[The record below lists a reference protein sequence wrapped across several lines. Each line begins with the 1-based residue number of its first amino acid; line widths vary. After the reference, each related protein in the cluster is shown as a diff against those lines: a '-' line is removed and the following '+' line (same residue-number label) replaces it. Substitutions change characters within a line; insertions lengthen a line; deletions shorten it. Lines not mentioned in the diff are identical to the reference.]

1 MRLSHPSVG
10 LIGQLIAILLLTMVI
25 EFGASTF
32 LYERASQFSVRDDE
46 ARRLAEHLVI
56 ARRLIAERQ
65 PPERSTMAGEL
76 TTQRYAVEWREALP
90 PPPET
95 APVLS
100 SMRDQIVDWEPT
112 LASSQL
118 RLRLTSPGRS
128 SVVTGG
134 LVLDDGSW
142 LYFHTLT
149 PLDNLSLSGVRVAIA
164 LLPALLL
171 MVLGGLLIRRALRPM
186 RQLALAADNV
196 GQGGTVVVEQAGP
209 TEVRRVIIAFNRM
222 QARIER
228 LIADR
233 TQALAAVGHDL
244 RTPLARLRLRSEGL
258 PEPAT
263 RNAITRDV
271 AEMEAMVESLL
282 AFLGGGANP
291 EPPVRCDVAVLC
303 ATLVDDLE
311 DHGVIA
317 RYEGPDH
324 CEVVAR
330 PAALRRALGNL
341 VDNAIHYAGSATIR
355 LMPSLGAYAIAVLD
369 DGPGIPSDALASVVE
384 PFVRLDTARSRDTVG
399 FGLGLAVVARIV
411 EDEGGAL
418 TLANRVEGG
427 LVATITLPFGVRRQH

>member
-65 PPERSTMAGEL
+65 PPERSTMAREL

-100 SMRDQIVDWEPT
+100 SMRDQIADWEPT
-112 LASSQL
+112 LSSSQL

-149 PLDNLSLSGVRVAIA
+149 PLDNLSLSGARVAIA

-258 PEPAT
+258 HELAT

-291 EPPVRCDVAVLC
+291 EIPVRCDVAVLC
-303 ATLVDDLE
+303 ATLVDNME
-311 DHGVIA
+311 DHGVVA

-341 VDNAIHYAGSATIR
+341 LDNAIHYAGSATIR
-355 LMPSLGAYAIAVLD
+355 LTPSLGAYSIAVLD
-369 DGPGIPSDALASVVE
+369 DGPGIPADALASVVE

>member
-1 MRLSHPSVG
+1 
-10 LIGQLIAILLLTMVI
+10 MVI
-25 EFGASTF
+25 EFGASTL

-56 ARRLIAERQ
+56 ARRLIAEQQ
-65 PPERSTMAGEL
+65 PAGRSTMALEL

-90 PPPET
+90 PPPAT
-95 APVLS
+95 VPALL
-100 SMRDQIVDWEPT
+100 SMREQIVDWEPT
-112 LASSQL
+112 LASS
-118 RLRLTSPGRS
+118 RLRLTLTAPGRS

-134 LVLDDGSW
+134 LALDDGSW

-149 PLDNLSLSGVRVAIA
+149 PLDNLSLSGARVAVA

-186 RQLALAADNV
+186 RQLAIAANRV
-196 GQGGTVVVEQAGP
+196 GQGDAVIVEQAGP
-209 TEVRRVIIAFNRM
+209 AEVRRVIVAFNRM

-244 RTPLARLRLRSEGL
+244 RTPLARLRLRSEEVR
-258 PEPAT
+258 EPAT
-263 RNAITRDV
+263 RDAITRDV

-282 AFLGGGANP
+282 AFLGGGSNP

-303 ATLVDDLE
+303 ATVVDDLE
-311 DHGVIA
+311 DHGVVA

-324 CEVVAR
+324 CEVVTR

-355 LMPSLGAYAIAVLD
+355 LTPLPGSYTIAVLD
-369 DGPGIPSDALASVVE
+369 EGPGIPDDALASVVE
-384 PFVRLDTARSRDTVG
+384 PFVRLDTARARDTVG

-411 EDEGGAL
+411 EDEGGTL
-418 TLANRVEGG
+418 VLANRVEGG
-427 LVATITLPFGVRRQH
+427 LAAAITLPVGGIGAA